1 MGNEIWPW
9 YWQEKV
15 YKYDVI
21 AIYSYSD
28 WAHSGKTDIKAYI
41 YVRQSNSNAY
51 LGVAY

>member
-21 AIYSYSD
+21 AIYSDSD
-28 WAHSGKTDIKAYI
+28 WAHLGKTDTDAYI
-41 YVRQSNSNAY
+41 YMRQSNSNAY
-51 LGVAY
+51 IGVAH